1 LLSVWFSITN
11 IRKTILFLG
20 FCRNYF
26 KAKTALAY
34 PELGEKGCEP
44 TKENKQQTKKK
55 NNV

>member
-1 LLSVWFSITN
+1 
-11 IRKTILFLG
+11 LG

-55 NNV
+55 IMFETPKAEFFKRIA